1 MQTRFALTAL
11 TVTLALSPLGA
22 HAGPQV
28 TDTAGGFSYT
38 APNGWKVTTL
48 AVSKYKI
55 AYAKP
60 SGGFATNINVVDEAS
75 PLSLAAYNRA
85 SSATLKSAMPGYHL
99 VSQTPFV
106 TKSGLHGF
114 KVVTDAAPQGR
125 KLRQTYY
132 LFSGHGTRKL
142 VVTASVL
149 QAQAAQY
156 AGPIDAAM
164 KTFTVK

>member
-1 MQTRFALTAL
+1 MRTSLTLAALAVVLTA
-11 TVTLALSPLGA
+11 TAA
-22 HAGPQV
+22 YAGPPV

-38 APNGWKVTTL
+38 APNGWKVATVAL
-48 AVSKYKI
+48 SKYKI
-55 AYAKP
+55 AYSKP
-60 SGGFATNINVVDEAS
+60 SGGFAANFNVVEEDAPT
-75 PLSLAAYNRA
+75 PLSNYVRVSVAN
-85 SSATLKSAMPGYHL
+85 LKTMMPGYHF

-114 KVVTDAAPQGR
+114 KVVTDSAPQGR
-125 KLRQTYY
+125 KLRQSYF
-132 LFSGHGTRKL
+132 LFPGHGTRKL

-149 QAQAAQY
+149 QAQAALY

>member
-1 MQTRFALTAL
+1 MRTTTVL
-11 TVTLALSPLGA
+11 TVLAIASTAAAA

-28 TDTAGGFSYT
+28 TDAAGGFSYT
-38 APNGWKVTTL
+38 APDGWKVTTM

-55 AYAKP
+55 SYAKP
-60 SGGFATNINVVDEAS
+60 SGGFATNLNVVDETSA
-75 PLSLAAYNRA
+75 LSLAAYNRA

-99 VSQTPFV
+99 ISQAPFV

-149 QAQAAQY
+149 SAQAAQQ

-164 KTFTVK
+164 KTFSVK

>member
-1 MQTRFALTAL
+1 MRTASVFAS
-11 TVTLALSPLGA
+11 LAIVLIAAAA

-28 TDTAGGFSYT
+28 ADAAGGFSYT
-38 APNGWKVTTL
+38 APDGWKVTTM

-60 SGGFATNINVVDEAS
+60 SGGFAANINVVAENS
-75 PLSLAAYNRA
+75 PLSLDAYHRA
-85 SSATLKSAMPGYHL
+85 SANTLKSVMPGYHL
-99 VSQTPFV
+99 VSQSPFV

-125 KLRQTYY
+125 RLRQTYF
-132 LFSGHGTRKL
+132 LFSGHGPRKL

-149 QAQAAQY
+149 SAQAAQY
-156 AGPIDAAM
+156 AGPIDAAL

>member
-1 MQTRFALTAL
+1 MRTPYALTAL
-11 TVTLALSPLGA
+11 AVVLTATAA
-22 HAGPQV
+22 YAGPQV
-28 TDTAGGFSYT
+28 TDAAGGFSYT
-38 APNGWKVTTL
+38 APDGWKATTM
-48 AVSKYKI
+48 AASKYKI

-60 SGGFATNINVVDEAS
+60 SGGFAANFNVVEEDAPT
-75 PLSLAAYNRA
+75 PLPNYVRVSVAN
-85 SSATLKSAMPGYHL
+85 LKTMMPGYHL

-114 KVVTDAAPQGR
+114 KVVTNAAPQGR
-125 KLRQTYY
+125 ELRQTYF
-132 LFSGHGTRKL
+132 LFPGPGTRKV

-149 QAQAAQY
+149 QAQAAKY